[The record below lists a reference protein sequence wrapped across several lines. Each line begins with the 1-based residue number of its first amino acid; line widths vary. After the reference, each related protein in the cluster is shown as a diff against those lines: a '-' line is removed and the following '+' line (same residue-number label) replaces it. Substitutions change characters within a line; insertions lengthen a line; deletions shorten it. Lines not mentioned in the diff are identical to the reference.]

1 MFEAITENVRIE
13 VQPAYVPEE
22 SQPMAN
28 YFFFS
33 YRVRIHNQTDKTL
46 KLLSRHWIITDA
58 FGKVEEVEGE
68 GVIGQQPTL
77 KPGEMFEY
85 SSFCPL
91 PTPTGS
97 MVGTYT
103 MIDPSTKTRLE
114 VQIPKFTLCEPAH
127 YH

>member
-1 MFEAITENVRIE
+1 MYEAVTENIRIE
-13 VQPAYVPEE
+13 VLPAYEREQSHPL
-22 SQPMAN
+22 AN

-33 YRVRIHNQTDKTL
+33 YRVRIHNQTEKTL

-58 FGKVEEVEGE
+58 FGKVEEVKGP
-68 GVIGQQPTL
+68 GVIGMQPTL

-97 MVGTYT
+97 MQGSYLMVDAAGGQ
-103 MIDPSTKTRLE
+103 LE
-114 VQIPKFTLCEPAH
+114 VKIPQFILSEPNH